1 MRVVLVL
8 IQAFVALTA
17 LVGGWLL
24 MQAPDG
30 HLLQLPLAV
39 LTHAPFTDFFWP
51 GVLLFGGVGGG
62 HAVGLVLTV
71 RRAPLAGTG
80 ALLLGVGTVVWIGVQ
95 VLMTD
100 PLFWIQGL
108 IAGLGVAEAA
118 LGGWLVR
125 RG

>member
-1 MRVVLVL
+1 
-8 IQAFVALTA
+8 
-17 LVGGWLL
+17 
-24 MQAPDG
+24 
-30 HLLQLPLAV
+30 
-39 LTHAPFTDFFWP
+39 
-51 GVLLFGGVGGG
+51 VLLFGVVGGG

-108 IAGLGVAEAA
+108 IAGLGVVEAA

>member
-1 MRVVLVL
+1 
-8 IQAFVALTA
+8 
-17 LVGGWLL
+17 
-24 MQAPDG
+24 
-30 HLLQLPLAV
+30 
-39 LTHAPFTDFFWP
+39 
-51 GVLLFGGVGGG
+51 
-62 HAVGLVLTV
+62 
-71 RRAPLAGTG
+71 
-80 ALLLGVGTVVWIGVQ
+80 VQ